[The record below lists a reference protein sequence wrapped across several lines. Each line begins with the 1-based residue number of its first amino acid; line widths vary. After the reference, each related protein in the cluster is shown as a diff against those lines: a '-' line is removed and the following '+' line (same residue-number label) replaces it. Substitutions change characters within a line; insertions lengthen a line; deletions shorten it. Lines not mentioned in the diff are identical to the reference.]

1 MTRKR
6 GRLTSSYTRNAHNTG
21 RTRMEFVNWA
31 SCALH
36 LMQLQQLHGQLHRPV
51 LHAAAACRATR
62 LSGDWDG
69 AGPLRSSLPWVLLQ
83 CVRELGTTYQ
93 QLPKAASSQ
102 QRHATCVALL
112 FCIAVLRA
120 AIGGHGAPPPPAC
133 ASGCW
138 VLKSLVVELLY
149 PLLKNSSPGSRCW
162 NSSSRPACTQRCY
175 RSRGTQCRADSRP
188 GFKEKVQ
195 R

>member
-69 AGPLRSSLPWVLLQ
+69 AGPVRSSLPWVLLQ

-102 QRHATCVALL
+102 QRHAPCVALL
-112 FCIAVLRA
+112 FCIAVQLA
-120 AIGGHGAPPPPAC
+120 AIAGHGAPPPPRVRFRLLGLEKPRCRTAIST
-133 ASGCW
+133 AQ
-138 VLKSLVVELLY
+138 ELIAREQMLELIFSSCLHTT
-149 PLLKNSSPGSRCW
+149 LLP
-162 NSSSRPACTQRCY
+162 
-175 RSRGTQCRADSRP
+175 
-188 GFKEKVQ
+188 
-195 R
+195 